1 MTCVEL
7 SILDQAPV
15 SELQTGAEAARN
27 AVKLAQEGE
36 KLGYKRMWMAE
47 HHNTPLFGS
56 PSPELIIS
64 HIAAR
69 TEKIR
74 VGTGGIML
82 MHYSPYKIA
91 ENIKTLSALAP
102 GRIDFG
108 AGRAPGGDHGSTYA
122 LSTSKAPDF
131 SDQYE
136 KLDDAL
142 KMINEDEENTSDRRF
157 QEVYTAP
164 GGIDLPE
171 AWLLGSS
178 GNSAAVAGEKGIGY
192 SFAQFFA
199 RGAMHEDIFQTY
211 RENFQPSDFMKQP
224 RVMVAYLVTVAETE
238 EEAVRRALPHDLSL
252 IGHARGKN
260 FQMPSTED
268 ANEMELSDE
277 VRQAIDKN
285 RDTHLVGTA
294 EQVADKLRSDQ
305 EKYGIDEIMICSNQ
319 AEFEGRLET
328 YRLLAEELI

>member
-1 MTCVEL
+1 MEL

-15 SELQTGAEAARN
+15 SELQTGAEAARH
-27 AVKLAQEGE
+27 AVRLAQEGE
-36 KLGYKRMWMAE
+36 RLGYKRMWMAE
-47 HHNTPLFGS
+47 HHNTRLFGS

-64 HIAAR
+64 HIAAK

-122 LSTSKAPDF
+122 LATSKAPDF
-131 SDQYE
+131 SNQYE
-136 KLDDAL
+136 KLDNAL
-142 KMINEDEENTSDRRF
+142 KMINEDEKNTSERRF

-164 GGIDLPE
+164 SGIDLPE

-178 GNSAAVAGEKGIGY
+178 GNSAAAAGQKGIGY

-199 RGAMHEDIFQTY
+199 RGAINEDIFKTY
-211 RENFQPSDFMKQP
+211 REHFKPSDFMKKP
-224 RVMVAYLVTVAETE
+224 RVMVAYLVTVAESE
-238 EEAVRRALPHDLSL
+238 EEAIRRALPHDISL
-252 IGHARGKN
+252 IGHARGTS
-260 FQMPSTED
+260 FQMPSTER
-268 ANEMELSDE
+268 ANEMELSDD
-277 VRQAIDKN
+277 VKKAIEMN
-285 RDTHLVGTA
+285 RDIHLVGTA
-294 EQVADKLRSDQ
+294 KQVGDKLRSEQ

>member
-1 MTCVEL
+1 MEL

-27 AVKLAQEGE
+27 AVRLAQEGE

-47 HHNTPLFGS
+47 HHNTRLYGS

-64 HIAAR
+64 HIAAK
-69 TEKIR
+69 TERIR

-102 GRIDFG
+102 SRIDFG

-136 KLDDAL
+136 KLDNAL
-142 KMINEDEENTSDRRF
+142 KMINEDEENTSERRF
-157 QEVYTAP
+157 QDVYTSP
-164 GGIDLPE
+164 SGIDPLPE

-178 GNSAAVAGEKGIGY
+178 GNSAAAAGQKGIGY

-199 RGAMHEDIFQTY
+199 RGAINEDIFKTY
-211 RENFQPSDFMKQP
+211 RENFQPSDFMQEP

-238 EEAVRRALPHDLSL
+238 EEAVRRALPQDIHL
-252 IGHARGKN
+252 IGNAKGKS
-260 FQMPSTED
+260 FQMPSTER
-268 ANEMELSDE
+268 ANEMDLSDDVKKLIE
-277 VRQAIDKN
+277 MN
-285 RDTHLVGTA
+285 REIHLVGTA
-294 EQVADKLRSDQ
+294 KQVAEKLRA
-305 EKYGIDEIMICSNQ
+305 EKERYGIDEIMICSNQ

-328 YRLLAEELI
+328 YRLLADELIED